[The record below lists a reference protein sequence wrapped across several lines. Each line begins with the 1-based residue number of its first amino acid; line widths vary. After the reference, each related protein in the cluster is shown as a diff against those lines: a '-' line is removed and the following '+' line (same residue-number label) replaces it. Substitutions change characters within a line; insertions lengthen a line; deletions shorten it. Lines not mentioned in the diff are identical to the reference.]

1 MRSLRMVFVVVLCLV
16 LAFSCTT
23 FASVSRQHE
32 GTLSGGDTVYDW
44 GSVGA
49 WVGPYAKVDF
59 TGGEDLVFTGQAFQT
74 AYGTKLF
81 RVETNCFINGKLEG
95 TILGSFADWKPWSLK
110 TWYKI
115 GRSDWQ
121 MANPVAVFN
130 YPIGHIGVYT
140 QSVQFKAQTGE
151 VSDQH
156 YGRYFGLVKLTV
168 SHP

>member
-1 MRSLRMVFVVVLCLV
+1 MRMIFVVVLSLILV
-16 LAFSCTT
+16 FSCTA
-23 FASVSRQHE
+23 FATERQHE
-32 GTLSGGDTVYDW
+32 GSLAGGDTVYDW
-44 GSVGA
+44 GFVGA

-59 TGGEDLVFTGQAFQT
+59 TGGEDLIFTGQAFQR

-95 TILGSFADWKPWSLK
+95 TILGNIADRKPWTLK
-110 TWYKI
+110 TWYKLGNSGWKPADPI
-115 GRSDWQ
+115 
-121 MANPVAVFN
+121 AVFN

-140 QSVQFKAQTGE
+140 QAVQFSAQTGE

-156 YGRYFGLVKLTV
+156 YGQYFGLVKLTV